1 MMQASQSIAEE
12 EGSSKFSLFEE
23 SESTGGAA
31 IEKFEFEKQML
42 LQLELRESL
51 GQILPQK
58 TFSGFS
64 EVVLEEE
71 LPSH

>member
-1 MMQASQSIAEE
+1 
-12 EGSSKFSLFEE
+12 
-23 SESTGGAA
+23 
-31 IEKFEFEKQML
+31 ML

-71 LPSH
+71 LPEEECYEQRPVGEAAQGRRTA